1 MGYRSVVISSAVHIS
16 VKNRQLIISGEAT
29 GSIPVED
36 IRTLMI
42 ESRAATITSYALSEL
57 SDNGVCVYLCDE
69 KHLPSAVL
77 QPFCRYSRQ
86 RKQLTL

>member
-36 IRTLMI
+36 IRTL
-42 ESRAATITSYALSEL
+42 R
-57 SDNGVCVYLCDE
+57 NGQCGTTQKKAHVF
-69 KHLPSAVL
+69 PSGQWLGTVVGN
-77 QPFCRYSRQ
+77 Y
-86 RKQLTL
+86 RKAI

>member
-57 SDNGVCVYLCDE
+57 SEN
-69 KHLPSAVL
+69 
-77 QPFCRYSRQ
+77 
-86 RKQLTL
+86 RKEIPIYIDISWEVNV